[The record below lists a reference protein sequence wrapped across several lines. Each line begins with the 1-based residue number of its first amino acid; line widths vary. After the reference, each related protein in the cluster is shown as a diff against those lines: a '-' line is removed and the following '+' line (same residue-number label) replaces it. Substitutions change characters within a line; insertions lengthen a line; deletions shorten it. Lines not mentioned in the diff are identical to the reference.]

1 MKVKFFYYSMYWV
14 VCLSTM
20 GTANATQWDKK
31 FYDPKELEGTVILP
45 MPCNGAMAF
54 RVVKTDTRSP
64 LEDKSV
70 ILGSDGGD
78 QGFSEHATPNYIAG
92 SFTEKSGERYFLMGK
107 YEVSQLQYQTVMN
120 ESCPTTDMKGRLPI
134 TDVSWFDAVAFGNKY
149 NEWLLKN
156 HKDKL
161 PVEDGKQGFIRLP
174 TNVEWEY
181 AARGGAAVS
190 DSEFREQT
198 FPLSEGLTKAVWFS
212 GSKSAN
218 GRLQLTG
225 LLNPNPIGLFD
236 ILGNAN
242 EMTFDS
248 FKMNKLDRYHGQS
261 GGITVRGGSYL
272 TPEDQ
277 ISSAFRIESPY
288 YSESG
293 QAFKAKDT
301 GFRVVLVTPI
311 ITSNNRMKALND
323 AWKQLGKDSTNKDQE
338 IVANLEKITQSVEN
352 KGLKDQLKQL
362 EDSLRASNQAKD
374 EQRDHAIRSALQLGA
389 FLCTDV
395 SDLNK
400 VYENNKNIHEKL
412 CSNKETA
419 MDSCP
424 NLKEKTEE
432 SLNVRDFVLKYYAD
446 TLVETAST
454 YAEITVKN
462 QVQAVLDKLKNQ
474 NKSNLN
480 QYVDLYWKHL
490 ASYYKNGKV
499 ERDNWLKSCN
509 SVRVD

>member
-1 MKVKFFYYSMYWV
+1 MKANFFHYI
-14 VCLSTM
+14 LSGM
-20 GTANATQWDKK
+20 LVSAVNIAEATPWEQK
-31 FYDPKELEGTVILP
+31 FYDPKESEGTVILP
-45 MPCNGAMAF
+45 MPCDGAMAF
-54 RVVKTDTRSP
+54 RVVKTDTRAP

-70 ILGSDGGD
+70 VLGSDGSE
-78 QGFSEHATPNYIAG
+78 QGFSEHSTPNYIAG
-92 SFTEKSGERYFLMGK
+92 SFAEKGGERYFLMGK
-107 YEVSQLQYQTVMN
+107 YEVSRLQYDAVMN
-120 ESCPTTDMKGRLPI
+120 ETCPTAEMKGRLPVTEI
-134 TDVSWFDAVAFGNKY
+134 SWFDAVAFTHKY

-156 HKDKL
+156 HKGKL
-161 PVEDGKQGFIRLP
+161 PQEDGKQGFIRLP

-190 DSEFREQT
+190 DSEFREKT
-198 FPLSEGLTKAVWFS
+198 FPVAEGLAKAAWFS

-225 LLNPNPIGLFD
+225 LLAPNPLGLFD
-236 ILGNAN
+236 MLGNVN

-277 ISSAFRIESPY
+277 ISSSFRIESPY
-288 YSESG
+288 YSETG
-293 QAFKAKDT
+293 QVFKAKDT
-301 GFRVVLVTPI
+301 GFRVALVTPV
-311 ITSNNRMKALND
+311 ITSNTRLKELNE
-323 AWKQLGKDSTNKDQE
+323 AWKLLGKDSSNKDQE
-338 IVANLEKITQSVEN
+338 IVTNLEKITQSVEN
-352 KGLKDQLKQL
+352 KELKDQLKKL

-395 SDLNK
+395 SDLNTT
-400 VYENNKNIHEKL
+400 YENNKNIYDKL
-412 CSNKETA
+412 CSNKETS

-424 NLKEKTEE
+424 NLQEKTEE
-432 SLNVRDFVLKYYAD
+432 SLKVRDFVLKYYAD

-454 YAEITVKN
+454 YAQNTVKN

-474 NKSNLN
+474 NKSNIN
-480 QYVDLYWKHL
+480 QYVNLYWEHL

-499 ERDNWLKSCN
+499 ERENWLKTCN
-509 SVRVD
+509 AVRVN